1 MARIES
7 NPGSFTVKILA
18 LVIGLVL
25 ALLSLSVTLSLTARP
40 TLALQEVIPTGLP
53 WTPGLPV
60 YDHIVIIVEENKDYE
75 QIIGSKS
82 APYINDVL
90 KKEGAT
96 LTRMYAEEHHS
107 EGNYFWLF
115 SGSNQHVGFSDVV
128 PSNEFKTSNLGEQ
141 LIRSRHS
148 FKGYAEGLPAIGST
162 VVRQDL
168 YVRKHVPYISFSNV
182 PNGKTVADSSNLR
195 FPDDFPAD
203 YSSLP
208 TVSFVTPNSVNDMH
222 DGSIPASVTAGDT
235 WLREH
240 IDSYYQ
246 WAKQHNSLLILTF
259 DENDTFTL
267 SGGMTDPADKNES
280 KRNRIV
286 TILAGARIKPGEYAE
301 GKGVN
306 HVNVLRTLEA
316 MYKLNRSGDQAWSA
330 LKAGIADDF
339 TIKDVFDSAP

>member
-1 MARIES
+1 M
-7 NPGSFTVKILA
+7 KILA
-18 LVIGLVL
+18 LILGLVL
-25 ALLSLSVTLSLTARP
+25 ALLSLSVTPGLAARP
-40 TLALQEVIPTGLP
+40 ASVLQEVIPTGLP
-53 WTPGLPV
+53 WARDLPV
-60 YDHIVIIVEENKDYE
+60 YDHIVIIVEENKNYE
-75 QIIGSKS
+75 QIVGSKS
-82 APYINDVL
+82 APYINDIL

-128 PSNEFKTSNLGEQ
+128 PSNEFKTTNLGEQ
-141 LIRSRHS
+141 LIRARHS

-168 YVRKHVPYISFSNV
+168 YVRKHIPYISFSNV

-235 WLREH
+235 WLRDH

-259 DENDTFTL
+259 DEDDTFTI
-267 SGGMTDPADKNES
+267 SGGMTNPGDKNES
-280 KRNRIV
+280 KRNRIA
-286 TILAGARIKPGEYAE
+286 TILAGAHIKAGEYAE

-306 HVNVLRTLEA
+306 HVSVLRTLEA
-316 MYKLNRSGDQAWSA
+316 MYKLNRSGDQAWNA

-339 TIKDVFDSAP
+339 TIKDIFDSAP